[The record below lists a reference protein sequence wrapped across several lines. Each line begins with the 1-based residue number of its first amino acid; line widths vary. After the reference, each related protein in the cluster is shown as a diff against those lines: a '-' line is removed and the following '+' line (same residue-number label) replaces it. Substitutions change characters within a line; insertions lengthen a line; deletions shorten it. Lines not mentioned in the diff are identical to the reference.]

1 MEGGGERR
9 RNMEG
14 KRKNKGV
21 RGMWNGE
28 KVRKGS
34 KKAERGNGKRN
45 GDVEKTSIHRVECFI
60 TRQKSHT

>member
-1 MEGGGERR
+1 
-9 RNMEG
+9 MEG

-28 KVRKGS
+28 RVRKGS
-34 KKAERGNGKRN
+34 KKAERGNGKIN